1 MSFSNINFKN
11 EKMKKMFLT
20 TIMACVG
27 LFASAQF
34 AVMSSVNIP
43 EDGEEWSMG
52 SITDNMGAG
61 YQINDKMMAGVMK
74 NGENYDLF
82 GRYYFNNMYLSLQA
96 PTEEMSENMKIGAGY
111 SYNVWKSLYLEP
123 SYSMP
128 MTEDENGE
136 KEGKLVIGIA
146 YKL

>member
-1 MSFSNINFKN
+1 
-11 EKMKKMFLT
+11 MKKIVLT
-20 TIMACVG
+20 TITACVC

-34 AVMSSVNIP
+34 SIISSVNIP
-43 EDGEEWSMG
+43 EDGEEWNMS

-82 GRYYFNNMYLSLQA
+82 GRYYFENIYVSLQA
-96 PTEEMSENMKIGAGY
+96 PTEEASENMVIGAGY
-111 SYNVWKSLYLEP
+111 SYNVWDKLYIEP
-123 SYSMP
+123 NYSMP
-128 MTEDENGE
+128 MKEDENGE
-136 KEGKLVIGIA
+136 REGKFVLGIA

>member
-1 MSFSNINFKN
+1 
-11 EKMKKMFLT
+11 MKKVFLT

-34 AVMSSVNIP
+34 SVMSSVNMP
-43 EDGEEWSMG
+43 EDGEEWSMS

-61 YQINDKMMAGVMK
+61 YQINDNMMAGVMK

-82 GRYYFNNMYLSLQA
+82 GRYYFENIYVSLQA
-96 PTEEMSENMKIGAGY
+96 PTEEASENMVIGAGY
-111 SYNVWKSLYLEP
+111 SYNVWDKLYIEP
-123 SYSMP
+123 NYSMP
-128 MTEDENGE
+128 MKEDENGE
-136 KEGKLVIGIA
+136 REGKFVLGIA

>member
-1 MSFSNINFKN
+1 
-11 EKMKKMFLT
+11 MKKIVLT
-20 TIMACVG
+20 TITACAC

-34 AVMSSVNIP
+34 SIISSVNIP
-43 EDGEEWSMG
+43 EDGEEWNMS
-52 SITDNMGAG
+52 SITENMGAG

-82 GRYYFNNMYLSLQA
+82 GRYYFENIYVSLQA
-96 PTEEMSENMKIGAGY
+96 PTEEMSDNMKMGVGY
-111 SYNVWKSLYLEP
+111 SYNVWKGLCIEP

-128 MTEDENGE
+128 MKEDENGE
-136 KEGKLVIGIA
+136 REAKLVLGVA

>member
-1 MSFSNINFKN
+1 
-11 EKMKKMFLT
+11 MKKIVLT
-20 TIMACVG
+20 TITAFAC

-34 AVMSSVNIP
+34 SIVSSVNMP
-43 EDGEEWSMG
+43 EDGEEWNMS

-82 GRYYFNNMYLSLQA
+82 GRYYFENIYVSLQA
-96 PTEEMSENMKIGAGY
+96 PTEEMSENMMLGAGY
-111 SYNVWKSLYLEP
+111 SYNVWNKLYIEP
-123 SYSMP
+123 NYSMP
-128 MTEDENGE
+128 MEEDENGE
-136 KEGKLVIGIA
+136 REGKFVLGIA